1 MKKFFALL
9 LILALLPALAACGG
23 SSPSAQ
29 QPAPGDNSSAAAEEV
44 PPGGASPDSD
54 PEGYWTLTETEDPDF
69 RPGYTTLA
77 LDRDG
82 SGYVET
88 LRSKD
93 EDFVYFEYQELRWS
107 DGSIVIDGVGGVF
120 QVQGLIMTLTRDGKV
135 STFQKDSDVLLP
147 ADPPPAGSYTSYMV
161 LEEGEEY
168 PDDSFALTLNAD
180 GTGSYFGHGEELPMT
195 WNRYFITLD
204 GDQYFYYIWD
214 GSQLTVYDG
223 EYQILLRQ
231 N

>member
-1 MKKFFALL
+1 M
-9 LILALLPALAACGG
+9 
-23 SSPSAQ
+23 
-29 QPAPGDNSSAAAEEV
+29 
-44 PPGGASPDSD
+44 
-54 PEGYWTLTETEDPDF
+54 
-69 RPGYTTLA
+69 
-77 LDRDG
+77 
-82 SGYVET
+82 
-88 LRSKD
+88 
-93 EDFVYFEYQELRWS
+93 
-107 DGSIVIDGVGGVF
+107 GGVYLL
-120 QVQGLIMTLTRDGKV
+120 QGDSLTFTWNGVTSTYVRTGGVPAV
-135 STFQKDSDVLLP
+135 SAPK
-147 ADPPPAGSYTSYMV
+147 AGTYTSYMV

>member
-9 LILALLPALAACGG
+9 LMLALLLSLAACGG
-23 SSPSAQ
+23 SEAPVSGGSETPAGGETPAQ
-29 QPAPGDNSSAAAEEV
+29 QPAAGPAGTWTLSES
-44 PPGGASPDSD
+44 GD
-54 PEGYWTLTETEDPDF
+54 PEYAPGQITL
-69 RPGYTTLA
+69 L
-77 LDRDG
+77 L
-82 SGYVET
+82 
-88 LRSKD
+88 D
-93 EDFVYFEYQELRWS
+93 EDGFGYQAITDFSDDYAYQDYLELRWS
-107 DGSIVIDGVGGVF
+107 EGSIILDGVGGVYLL
-120 QVQGLIMTLTRDGKV
+120 QGDSLTFTWEGVTSTYVRSGTV
-135 STFQKDSDVLLP
+135 SAPLT
-147 ADPPPAGSYTSYMV
+147 PPAGSYTSYMV